1 MDTEVTGTLSE
12 TEKAYFDSRG
22 EAEIK
27 AEPTIVEETTQPD
40 TVEPVDDGATDA
52 ELADVDALDETVEP
66 EKQTGQSKVPLA
78 ALTKTRAEMKAER
91 DKRIETEKQNA
102 VLMDRL
108 QRIVEAQQQ
117 PEQAKQQV
125 AEIPDPAV
133 DPQGAI
139 EWATNQIKAQQEAQK
154 QYEKQTAEQQQ
165 AQAEWQQIYTAVA
178 TDYEQAVAA
187 DPSVKAAHEYL
198 LNSQGEELMAMG
210 LSKEEAQA
218 EITRIEQAHIRFAKQ
233 RGVPIGEYLVN
244 LAKPR
249 GWRPQAQP
257 TPTADPNAALD
268 KLAAAVDGSTSL
280 SNANGGA
287 PQVMNAEAIANMSP
301 EQFEAWLNKNGSN
314 KFRKLAGG

>member
-22 EAEIK
+22 E
-27 AEPTIVEETTQPD
+27 TTQPPD
-40 TVEPVDDGATDA
+40 TVEPADDGATDA

-125 AEIPDPAV
+125 ESPDPAV
-133 DPQGAI
+133 DPRGAI

-198 LNSQGEELMAMG
+198 LDSQGEELLAIG

-218 EITRIEQAHIRFAKQ
+218 EITRIEQAHIRNAKQ
-233 RGVPIGEYLVN
+233 RGVPIGEYLVS

-249 GWRPQAQP
+249 GWRPQAQQ
-257 TPTADPNAALD
+257 TATADPNAALD

-301 EQFEAWLNKNGSN
+301 EQFEAWLNKNGSG